1 MDGSINYPEYMLT
14 KGHCQSCMKIQRI
27 KKRTLTTAQFISK
40 AIECHGQ
47 KYDYSRTVYRS
58 AKEKI
63 TIGCKK
69 CGKWY
74 GSQTPSNH
82 THKINPRGCPDCN
95 RKHKSDRDYSYLEG
109 PRISQN
115 DFIIKCRSK
124 WGNRID
130 YSETIFKGT
139 QKLID
144 VRCISCDHKYPIL
157 ANNHARGNYGC
168 DKCRYERTGDSSR
181 KTTVDYILEAKS
193 IHGLDF
199 DYSETEYSGRYKPI
213 IVTCNICNTTFNPL
227 ALVHLRGEGSCPGCR
242 YVKAAESRKIP
253 MNEIIEMCIEIHHGR
268 YEYPWIVEN
277 YKGMNY
283 IMPIICKEHG
293 EFHQTPSKH
302 YYREQGCSKCTK
314 KTQTKLYDIIKQI
327 FPKSQVIFD
336 YKHPKLRF
344 KESNYPMEIDIWIPE
359 KKLGIEYQGEQHFM
373 EHWSY
378 KYSARKPQLQ
388 NIQSRDEEKRM
399 ACKEHN
405 ILLIEIDYTWDRTIE
420 SVKKILEQEF
430 ADLSAPL

>member
-1 MDGSINYPEYMLT
+1 
-14 KGHCQSCMKIQRI
+14 
-27 KKRTLTTAQFISK
+27 
-40 AIECHGQ
+40 
-47 KYDYSRTVYRS
+47 
-58 AKEKI
+58 
-63 TIGCKK
+63 
-69 CGKWY
+69 
-74 GSQTPSNH
+74 
-82 THKINPRGCPDCN
+82 
-95 RKHKSDRDYSYLEG
+95 
-109 PRISQN
+109 
-115 DFIIKCRSK
+115 
-124 WGNRID
+124 
-130 YSETIFKGT
+130 
-139 QKLID
+139 
-144 VRCISCDHKYPIL
+144 
-157 ANNHARGNYGC
+157 
-168 DKCRYERTGDSSR
+168 
-181 KTTVDYILEAKS
+181 
-193 IHGLDF
+193 
-199 DYSETEYSGRYKPI
+199 
-213 IVTCNICNTTFNPL
+213 
-227 ALVHLRGEGSCPGCR
+227 
-242 YVKAAESRKIP
+242 